1 MDRLVVDTI
10 EVLQSTLINLIAG
23 QVVYITADDFEN
35 LTGDKITAF
44 ASEGRFMLGNLCA
57 RANCT
62 IVTTTDRL
70 IFTKNPACNSPTLT
84 YSRGSVPFQYC
95 AHFWAIGDGKYT
107 LPAVHASPVGA
118 TAGSAL
124 ARASNRE
131 YG

>member
-23 QVVYITADDFEN
+23 QVVYITADDFET

-84 YSRGSVPFQYC
+84 YSRGSGSDKKPFVPFQ
-95 AHFWAIGDGKYT
+95 
-107 LPAVHASPVGA
+107 
-118 TAGSAL
+118 
-124 ARASNRE
+124 
-131 YG
+131 